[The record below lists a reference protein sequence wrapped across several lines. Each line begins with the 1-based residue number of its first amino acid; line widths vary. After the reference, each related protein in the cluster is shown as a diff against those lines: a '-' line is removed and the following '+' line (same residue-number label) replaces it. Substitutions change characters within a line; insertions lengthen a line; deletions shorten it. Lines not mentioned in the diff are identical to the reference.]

1 MFVFKADEH
10 IRYCPNYVTERD
22 NVYIIKH
29 SNYNNNMKLRKI
41 FYLLASLCFVLS
53 ACESDDENN
62 GTGDVPNG
70 ALPSA
75 EFTPNNLPDEPYA
88 EDAIKIV
95 AEDEDAPFYSIELMG
110 DGHYLLCLTRP
121 AELPTKAVCVDK
133 TANGGFR
140 ISKSHKT
147 SAMRTRIVTD
157 ENGTTNIGY
166 GNMYYGAFEK
176 IGDRKYRLSN
186 GCEIELQE
194 QSRAIKTIWYSSPDG
209 LVVTIKIS
217 IYDNVLDD
225 NTRSLCRTWN
235 YNSIEIWGYVNDA
248 YIVHGKQ
255 TIVDGRVEREF
266 ESSMSDWEEDDILD
280 DDSELCYKAIF
291 STNGTYLCFFRDGTA
306 EAYSWEWSDEKS
318 GTIHTWDASEY
329 SLDKQDHLYSKI
341 RFAGRQMRVYN
352 DVSER
357 EDGMTSRS
365 VTVETQTAAQ

>member
-1 MFVFKADEH
+1 
-10 IRYCPNYVTERD
+10 
-22 NVYIIKH
+22 
-29 SNYNNNMKLRKI
+29 MKLRKI

-121 AELPTKAVCVDK
+121 TELPTKAVCVDK

-140 ISKSHKT
+140 ISNSHNT
-147 SAMRTRIVTD
+147 SAMRTRSVTD

-365 VTVETQTAAQ
+365 VTVETLTAAQ